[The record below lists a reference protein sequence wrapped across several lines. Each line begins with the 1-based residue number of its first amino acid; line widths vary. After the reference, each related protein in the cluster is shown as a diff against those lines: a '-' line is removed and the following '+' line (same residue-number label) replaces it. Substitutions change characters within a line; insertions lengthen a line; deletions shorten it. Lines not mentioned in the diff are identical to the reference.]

1 MMAHNGSGCRYQMKC
16 MEDVKRP
23 LMGVRA
29 KAKGDSVHGERSHD
43 PVRNWHIK
51 KAGRITKS

>member
-1 MMAHNGSGCRYQMKC
+1 MGLGAEYQMKR
-16 MEDVKRP
+16 MEDVKTP

-43 PVRNWHIK
+43 PVRNWRIK
-51 KAGRITKS
+51 KAGRITES